1 MREYKVGDKLTFHS
15 DNGYDYQ
22 VIIENINNFRPDD
35 MKYAVNIIDP
45 NGISYYE
52 SYGDL
57 YFCGDSF
64 IDKCIW
70 RNEYIEIIYGW

>member
-1 MREYKVGDKLTFHS
+1 MYKVGDKLTLHS
-15 DNGYDYQ
+15 ENGLDYQ

-35 MKYAVNIIDP
+35 MKYAVELIDE
-45 NGISYYE
+45 NGNSYFE

-64 IDKCIW
+64 LEKCV
-70 RNEYIEIIYGW
+70 